1 MPTERYHPLATG
13 WLDAGPTPCV
23 LQLKTLACVMVA
35 VGVSPPDGDA
45 APAHCL
51 SYTREGADLLVLP
64 MEGERVF
71 LRAQVA
77 PERIA
82 PEVVVSRGAPGSAFA
97 APPCDW
103 QAPLLTA
110 IAETDVA
117 QVLFPAGAALHG
129 GTLVNTSTPGSPAAA
144 APLWVDVTGSLAPA
158 RSGAAIPVYPALD
171 VATVPGAWRVPPTR
185 GAVTIRGP
193 QGATF
198 VGFSA

>member
-1 MPTERYHPLATG
+1 MPTERHTPSAVA

-23 LQLKTLACVMVA
+23 LQLKTVACVMVA
-35 VGVSPPDGDA
+35 VGVSPPADDD

-64 MEGERVF
+64 MEGERVY

-77 PERIA
+77 PARLA
-82 PEVVVSRGAPGSAFA
+82 PEVVVSRGAPGSAWA

-103 QAPLLTA
+103 RAPVLA
-110 IAETDVA
+110 GIAEADVY
-117 QVLFPAGAALHG
+117 QILFPAGSALHG
-129 GTLVNTSTPGSPAAA
+129 GTLVNTSPAGS
-144 APLWVDVTGSLAPA
+144 APLHVDVTGAMGPA
-158 RSGAAIPVYPALD
+158 LSAAAVPVYPALD
-171 VATVPGAWRVPPTR
+171 PTTAPGAWRIPPTR

-193 QGATF
+193 AGGTF